1 LLVTRRLLVV
11 SPRFLFPLD
20 QGGRI
25 RTANTLRHMKG
36 GAFHITLVSPAP
48 PDASRWDAEIAGI
61 CDEFRSWPEAAMSR
75 AGKIA
80 ALFGKLPVAVA
91 SDVSRA
97 GQRVVEDAL
106 AEEPDAVLVD
116 FPHAAVLMPSAMPT
130 RSIMF
135 THNVEAEIFE
145 RQVEL
150 TRPPMRWVWR
160 HEAKKMRRFEGD
172 ALREFGTVIA
182 VSERD
187 ARALESQYRIP
198 QVHPV
203 KTGVD
208 VNYYAWVRPDN
219 VAPAPADGGVLVF
232 TGAMDSRSNI
242 EGIQFLLRE
251 VWPLIQ
257 ASRPKAQA
265 LIVGRN
271 PPANLKAEA
280 AGRGYDWVFSGY
292 VDDVRPWVAKAH
304 AYAIPL
310 RVGSGTRL
318 KVFEAMAMGTPMIS
332 TGLGVEGLP
341 VEPGEHYL
349 RADDAKAFADAVLA
363 LFADPQRRQALST
376 AARALVEA
384 RFSWPAV
391 TGEFEAI
398 CLAAAQRA

>member
-25 RTANTLRHMKG
+25 RTANTLRNMKG
-36 GAFHITLVSPAP
+36 GAFQITLVSPAP
-48 PDASRWDAEIAGI
+48 PDAGRWDAEIATV
-61 CDEFRSWPEAAMSR
+61 CDEFRSWPEEAMSR

-80 ALFGKLPVAVA
+80 ALFGTLPVAVA
-91 SDVSRA
+91 GDVSQA
-97 GQRVVEDAL
+97 GRRVVAQAL
-106 AEEPDAVLVD
+106 AEKPDAVLVD
-116 FPHAAVLMPSAMPT
+116 FPHAAVLMPPAMPS
-130 RSIMF
+130 RSILF

-150 TRPPMRWVWR
+150 TRPPMQWIWR
-160 HEAKKMRRFEGD
+160 HEARKMRRFERET
-172 ALREFGTVIA
+172 LRKFGSVIA

-187 ARALESQYRIP
+187 ASALESQYRIP
-198 QVHPV
+198 KVHPV

-208 VNYYAWVRPDN
+208 VDYYSWVRPDS
-219 VAPAPADGGVLVF
+219 VAPPPPDGGILVF

-251 VWPLIQ
+251 VWPLIL
-257 ASRPKAQA
+257 AARPKAQA

-271 PPANLKAEA
+271 PPANLKTEA
-280 AGRGYDWVFSGY
+280 ASRGFDWAFSGY
-292 VDDVRPWVAKAH
+292 VDDVRTWVAKGH

-318 KVFEAMAMGTPMIS
+318 KVFEAMAMGTPMVS

-341 VEPGEHYL
+341 VAPGEHYL
-349 RADDAKAFADAVLA
+349 RADDARSFADAVLT
-363 LFADPQRRQALST
+363 LFADPARRQALSG
-376 AARALVEA
+376 AARALVEQH
-384 RFSWPAV
+384 FSWPAV

-398 CLAAAQRA
+398 CLAAAQSR